1 VAAARERMSKKR
13 ESRQTSPKTRQPPV
27 RQSPSPSQ
35 KNYLPLAIIGL
46 VLVAA
51 VATGA
56 WLWRSSTRHTAG
68 AVATGAPGA
77 QPARAEGPEGAPLV
91 LEEFGDYQCPPCGQY
106 FPEVERLKS
115 EYGDRL
121 RLVFRHFPLTQ
132 AHPHALTAAHA
143 AEAAGLQG
151 KFWEMHRQLYQN
163 QSVWSKAAEPR
174 ALFASYAQAVGLDV
188 ERFRRDMDGA
198 ETDARVVADHA
209 RGRSLGVT
217 GTPSFFL
224 NGREIEANK
233 LKSPADLRAALEAAL
248 AGKSF

>member
-1 VAAARERMSKKR
+1 MSKKR
-13 ESRQTSPKTRQPPV
+13 DPRQPQPKP
-27 RQSPSPSQ
+27 RPQTKQPPPPS
-35 KNYLPLAIIGL
+35 KNYLPLAIIAV

-51 VATGA
+51 AAGGA
-56 WLWRSSTRHTAG
+56 WLWRAARPAPAAG
-68 AVATGAPGA
+68 ALAKGAPGA

-106 FPEVERLKS
+106 FPEVERLKA

-132 AHPHALTAAHA
+132 AHQHALAAAHA
-143 AEAAGLQG
+143 AEAAGQQG
-151 KFWEMHRQLYQN
+151 KFWEMHRQLYQT
-163 QSVWSKAAEPR
+163 QAAWSKAAEPR
-174 ALFASYAQAVGLDV
+174 ALFAGYAQGLGLDV
-188 ERFRRDMDGA
+188 ERWRRDMDGA
-198 ETDARVVADHA
+198 EADARVVADHE

-217 GTPSFFL
+217 GTPTFFL
-224 NGREIEANK
+224 NGREIEASK